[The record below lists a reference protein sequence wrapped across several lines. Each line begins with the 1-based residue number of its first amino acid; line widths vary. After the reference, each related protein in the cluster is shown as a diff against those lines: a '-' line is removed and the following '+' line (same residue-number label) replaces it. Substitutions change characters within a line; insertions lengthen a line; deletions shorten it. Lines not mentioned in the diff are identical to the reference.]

1 MYQELYNPQTKQLA
15 MIEEDLY
22 YYKNKI
28 DEVDKGNYEAIY
40 EDPEEEYED
49 DGQFMLYDYMVKQE
63 YKKQKNGNGGRSSK
77 KQYKQNAGEKKCK

>member
-1 MYQELYNPQTKQLA
+1 

-28 DEVDKGNYEAIY
+28 EEVDKGNYEAIY

-49 DGQFMLYDYMVKQE
+49 DG
-63 YKKQKNGNGGRSSK
+63 
-77 KQYKQNAGEKKCK
+77 